1 MQINVSRP
9 RIVTST
15 CTHQAKAQAQAEADA
30 LDTALVAI
38 LQHHELGQC
47 EAVFAPFVSS
57 SIDRRAPSY
66 VACMPH
72 DVCAF
77 ESKVHVRCCDKATL
91 RCAFNCSLQLY
102 TTACTAAGVLDRCRG
117 GAHFVLST
125 LPSAKTAENAQ
136 ISVVA
141 YTQPKQQHYAVN
153 PVTLAI
159 HAWCGGSVTRSTVWI
174 SFTVDSPHHPSKH
187 CNRSTVCRLHH
198 LRPLPPSARHF
209 SAVAKL
215 DRGVVGADSWLA
227 PIDTIP
233 RPRVPALL

>member
-1 MQINVSRP
+1 MLAGKVRQNAQPMQINVSRP

-15 CTHQAKAQAQAEADA
+15 CTHQAQAQAQAEADA

-125 LPSAKTAENAQ
+125 LPSAKTAENAKSQ
-136 ISVVA
+136 WWHTRNQNSST
-141 YTQPKQQHYAVN
+141 TQ
-153 PVTLAI
+153 
-159 HAWCGGSVTRSTVWI
+159 STQ
-174 SFTVDSPHHPSKH
+174 SPWQSMPGAAG
-187 CNRSTVCRLHH
+187 RLH
-198 LRPLPPSARHF
+198 
-209 SAVAKL
+209 
-215 DRGVVGADSWLA
+215 VVLCEL
-227 PIDTIP
+227 
-233 RPRVPALL
+233 ALL